1 MRFEHIKAV
10 VFDLDGTLL
19 DTLQDLTNAVNF
31 ALKENGMPQRT
42 LDEVRRFVGNG
53 VENLMIRAI
62 PGGKENALFDKTFSD
77 FKSYYGVHC
86 KDFTGP
92 YPGIFELM
100 EKLKEKGYVMAIVS
114 NKIDSAVKA
123 LDQEYFVGYTSAA
136 IGEMEGVAR
145 KPAPDTVEKAL
156 KEIGVAKENAIYVG
170 DSDVDVET
178 AKNAGLPCV
187 SVLWGFRDK
196 EFLLEH
202 GADIFIN
209 QPQELLNLL

>member
-1 MRFEHIKAV
+1 MKKSLKKLLSLALI
-10 VFDLDGTLL
+10 GT
-19 DTLQDLTNAVNF
+19 F
-31 ALKENGMPQRT
+31 ALG
-42 LDEVRRFVGNG
+42 
-53 VENLMIRAI
+53 
-62 PGGKENALFDKTFSD
+62 S
-77 FKSYYGVHC
+77 
-86 KDFTGP
+86 FTGCGKKEEENKTIKIAASATP
-92 YPGIFELM
+92 HAEILEYAKD
-100 EKLKEKGYVMAIVS
+100 KLKEKGYVMAIVS
-114 NKIDSAVKA
+114 NKIDSAVKV
-123 LDQEYFVGYTSAA
+123 LDQEYFGGYTAAA